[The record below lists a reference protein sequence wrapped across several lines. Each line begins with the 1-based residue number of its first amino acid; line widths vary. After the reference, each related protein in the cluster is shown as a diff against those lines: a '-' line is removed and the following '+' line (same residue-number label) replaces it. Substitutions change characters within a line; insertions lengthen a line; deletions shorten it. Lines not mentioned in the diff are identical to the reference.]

1 MKGNYAES
9 SIFSVLSD
17 VEIKEALAR
26 GSIAAVIAN
35 KRRELGMNQKD
46 FAKMLGVSQGMISKW
61 ENLEYS
67 FTVSSL
73 LELMDKLGVDV
84 EILLDGKS
92 ITSSPQNNPLKKFSN
107 NNQTGW
113 TTNLPNFTD
122 NDEKG
127 VA

>member
-17 VEIKEALAR
+17 VEIKEALAK
-26 GSIAAVIAN
+26 GSIAAMVAN
-35 KRRELGMNQKD
+35 KRRKLNMNQKE
-46 FAKMLGVSQGMISKW
+46 FAKMLGVSQSMISKW

-67 FTVSSL
+67 FTISSL
-73 LELMDKLGVDV
+73 LELMDKLGVNV
-84 EILLDGKS
+84 EILLDGRA

-107 NNQTGW
+107 NSQSGW
-113 TTNLPNFTD
+113 TANIPRFTD
-122 NDEKG
+122 NNEEG